1 MNTSEGQVE
10 VEQHRFVEKPVNTS
24 SGVTSVVAGSL
35 GEKQRK
41 QVTLSQGKELA
52 TWAQLKVSRARL
64 YKVLAGA
71 SEMAGWEG

>member
-41 QVTLSQGKELA
+41 QTGDA
-52 TWAQLKVSRARL
+52 F
-64 YKVLAGA
+64 AGQRISNMGTA
-71 SEMAGWEG
+71 EG